1 MKPLALG
8 ELFARAH
15 VLLRRADRAGG
26 ELLHYVELLLDPA
39 ARKVRRGA
47 RTIDLTRT
55 EFELLE
61 LFMRNPGRVLSRHE
75 ILTQVWGFDPGQTS
89 NSLNVYIGYVRKKI
103 DPDGKPRLLQT
114 VRGVGY
120 VLRRNKTSAS

>member
-1 MKPLALG
+1 MNPLALG

-26 ELLHYVELLLDPA
+26 ELLRYYDLVLDPA
-39 ARKVRRGA
+39 SHTVRRGA

-55 EFELLE
+55 EFDLLE
-61 LFMRNPGRVLSRHE
+61 LFMRNPGRVISRHE
-75 ILTQVWGFDPGQTS
+75 IFTDVWGFDLDQTS
-89 NSLNVYIGYVRKKI
+89 NSLNVYIGYLRKKI
-103 DPDGKPRLLQT
+103 EPDGAPRLLLT

-120 VLRRNKTSAS
+120 VLRRS

>member
-1 MKPLALG
+1 MNLLALG
-8 ELFARAH
+8 ELLARAH

-26 ELLHYVELLLDPA
+26 ELLRFEDLVLGPA
-39 ARKVRRGA
+39 SRRVRRGA

-55 EFELLE
+55 EFDLLE
-61 LFMRNPGRVLSRHE
+61 LFMLNPGRVLSRHE

-103 DPDGKPRLLQT
+103 DPDGKPDR
-114 VRGVGY
+114 
-120 VLRRNKTSAS
+120 